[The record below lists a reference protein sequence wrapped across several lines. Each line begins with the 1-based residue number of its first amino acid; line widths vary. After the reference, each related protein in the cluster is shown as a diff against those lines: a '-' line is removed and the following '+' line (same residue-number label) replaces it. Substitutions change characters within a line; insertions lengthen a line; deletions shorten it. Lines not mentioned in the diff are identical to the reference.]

1 MTRLVPLACPAQL
14 PEFTGEK
21 YRFRTSAHLHR
32 ICVLLEIPARCGPFS
47 NDSYEDGEKLFLFFL
62 RRMASV
68 GTLSDL
74 TDEFGGEKT
83 KWSRGVFWMAQWL
96 YTKWG
101 HLMSGFC
108 AGAVAR

>member
-1 MTRLVPLACPAQL
+1 MTHVRTKEVLLWIFCCQTVLRRYGLHEVITRLVPLACPAQL

-21 YRFRTSAHLHR
+21 YCFRTSAHLHR

-47 NDSYEDGEKLFLFFL
+47 NDSYEDSEKLFLFFL

-74 TDEFGGEKT
+74 ADELGSEK
-83 KWSRGVFWMAQWL
+83 AE
-96 YTKWG
+96 
-101 HLMSGFC
+101 
-108 AGAVAR
+108 